1 MLWQLYIA
9 VAVEKKLFEVAT
21 MIQKDTQLFN
31 GKKVPAGPALREA
44 DGTEHVK
51 SATEGKGGAFPFKVA
66 TEGVMVRVQDAEA
79 TRDED
84 QVSILNHIV
93 RSDDPL
99 GQPPREHEEYDK
111 LNRMV
116 RGLFI
121 GAALY
126 THAMSGNTEKLRELL
141 SEGAEK
147 IDYQAPD
154 GATPASIAA
163 FGGHSD
169 CLRILVQ
176 SKANLDVPDKTNT
189 TPTLMAAYKGDS
201 DCLRILAQSKA
212 NLDIP
217 MKNNVTPAYK
227 AAEKGNSDCLLILA
241 ENKANLDLPT
251 NKDNRTPTFISAE
264 KGNSDCLLILAQS
277 KANLDLPNKDN
288 VTPTFIAAQFGQVD
302 CLLILAQSKANLDL
316 PNKDNVTPTFMAAV
330 FGHSD
335 CIQILVD
342 HKADVNQAWKGC
354 SPLSK
359 AKAKGHSATV
369 EILLAAGAE

>member
-1 MLWQLYIA
+1 MCRVSTGTSHTVTAAELGVIATEPAVLWQLYIV

-21 MIQKDTQLFN
+21 MIQEGTQSMSAT
-31 GKKVPAGPALREA
+31 GPVPAGPALRDA
-44 DGTEHVK
+44 DGKEHIK
-51 SATEGKGGAFPFKVA
+51 SATEGKGGFFPPKVA
-66 TEGVMVRVQDAEA
+66 TEGVMVRVQNAQA

-99 GQPPREHEEYDK
+99 SQPPREHEEYDK

-126 THAMSGNTEKLRELL
+126 THAMRGNTEKLRELL
-141 SEGAEK
+141 SDGAEK
-147 IDYQAPD
+147 IDSQSPA
-154 GATPASIAA
+154 GATPASQAA

-169 CLRILVQ
+169 SLRILVQ
-176 SKANLDVPDKTNT
+176 SKANLDVPKKNNA
-189 TPTLMAAYKGDS
+189 TPAFVAAEFGQV

-217 MKNNVTPAYK
+217 MKDNTTPAY
-227 AAEKGNSDCLLILA
+227 
-241 ENKANLDLPT
+241 
-251 NKDNRTPTFISAE
+251 ISAQ

-277 KANLDLPNKDN
+277 KANLDVPDN
-288 VTPTFIAAQFGQVD
+288 TGVTPLGIAV
-302 CLLILAQSKANLDL
+302 SKN
-316 PNKDNVTPTFMAAV
+316 
-330 FGHSD
+330 
-335 CIQILVD
+335 
-342 HKADVNQAWKGC
+342 KADIVQLLVTHGVDVNPPPDNWGDT
-354 SPLSK
+354 PLSE
-359 AKAKGHSATV
+359 AKAKGHSAIV